1 MSDGIGSGAAS
12 EAASGGASA
21 GVTGATGLD
30 VLWRPLD
37 IGATRVR
44 NRVFIAGHTTNLGS
58 ENLATDRNV
67 AYHRAR
73 ARGGVGLI
81 ITEALRVHPT
91 AAARDR
97 TLGVFDDA
105 CVPGLAKVAHAVHAE
120 GAAIFGQIMHIGR
133 QANGALARTAAWGAS
148 PEPWS
153 VGAAVPHE
161 MGPHEISLLIDA
173 FAAGARRVLAAD
185 FDGLEVHLGHG
196 HLLAQFLSPA
206 VNRRMDGYGGS
217 RAGRLRLAREVL
229 ERVLS
234 VADGRTVG
242 VRISAEEFL
251 DGGIDTDA
259 AIGILGDLLEDLPID
274 FLHVSHAAYVGKYSL
289 STQIADMTF
298 EAAEFRSLPAAIKE
312 AFPDRNVFAVCRLDT
327 IEMAA
332 SIIAAGEADMAGLTR
347 AHIADPDL
355 VAKARG
361 DLPQPV
367 RHCIACNQACI
378 GRIEHDLPMSCV
390 VNPEVGF
397 EGEWEEWLAARPLP
411 APRRVLVVGGGPT
424 GLQAALSARRR
435 GHDVELV
442 EARDVLGGQIRH
454 AATLAH
460 RERFG
465 LLVDDL
471 EVAARQVG
479 VRVSLGVAASPELVR
494 DGGFDAVVVATG
506 SRPRPRAGYTDVWSA
521 IDDPDALGSHVVVLD
536 EDGSWA
542 GAGTA
547 LHLAERGATVH
558 LVAPVAGLAW
568 NVSVYVRL
576 SLAPLLGA
584 AGVRVRPLRDVRVD
598 EDGTTWLKDVLT
610 GELERLDG
618 VTGLV
623 HVGPRDAVAGIEG
636 ELREAGVVVDVVVAG
651 DAYAP
656 RTAFEAVYEGALA
669 GVLAGGEEPPLLT
682 DEGLPPYR
690 VSTGTAFH

>member
-1 MSDGIGSGAAS
+1 MSVVNTERGSTAL
-12 EAASGGASA
+12 E
-21 GVTGATGLD
+21 L
-30 VLWRPLD
+30 LWRPLD
-37 IGATRVR
+37 IGSTRVR
-44 NRVFIAGHTTNLGS
+44 NRVYVPGHTTNLGDG
-58 ENLATDRNV
+58 NLATDRHV

-73 ARGGVGLI
+73 ARGGAGLI

-97 TLGVFDDA
+97 TLGIFEEA

-120 GAAIFGQIMHIGR
+120 GGAIFGQIMHIGR

-153 VGAAVPHE
+153 IGAAVPHE
-161 MGPHEISLLIDA
+161 MGPHEIALLIEA
-173 FAAGARRVLAAD
+173 FAAGARRVLDAD

-196 HLLAQFLSPA
+196 HLLAQFLSAA
-206 VNRRMDGYGGS
+206 VNRRSDGYGGS
-217 RAGRLRLAREVL
+217 ASGRLRLAREVL

-251 DGGIDTDA
+251 EGGIDPDT
-259 AIGILGDLLEDLPID
+259 AIAILGDLLADLPID
-274 FLHVSHAAYVGKYSL
+274 FLHVSHSAYVGKYSL

-298 EAAEFRSLPAAIKE
+298 EAGEFRSLPAAIKA
-312 AFPDRNVFAVCRLDT
+312 AFPDRNVFAVCRVDT

-332 SIIAAGEADMAGLTR
+332 SIVASGEADMAGLGR
-347 AHIADPDL
+347 AHIADPDI

-361 DLPQPV
+361 ELPQPV

-397 EGEWEEWLAARPLP
+397 EGEWEEWLGARPLP
-411 APRRVLVVGGGPT
+411 VSRRVLVVGGGPT
-424 GLQAALSARRR
+424 GLKAALAARER
-435 GHDVELV
+435 GHEVELV
-442 EARDVLGGQIRH
+442 EAREVLGGQIRY
-454 AATLAH
+454 AAALAH
-460 RERFG
+460 RARFG

-471 EVAARQVG
+471 EIAVRRAG
-479 VRVSLGVAASPELVR
+479 VRIRLNTVASAAFVR
-494 DGGFDAVVVATG
+494 DGGFDAVVIATG
-506 SRPRPRAGYTDVWSA
+506 SRPQSRDGFRDVWSA
-521 IDDPDALGSHVVVLD
+521 IEDPDALGSHVVVLD

-547 LHLAERGATVH
+547 LHLAERGAVVD
-558 LVAPVAGLAW
+558 LVTPVAGLAW

-576 SLAPLLGA
+576 SLTPLLGA
-584 AGVRVRPLRDVRVD
+584 AGVRVRTLRSI
-598 EDGTTWLKDVLT
+598 DGIDSGGAWLQDVLT
-610 GELERLDG
+610 GTRERLDG
-618 VTGLV
+618 ATGFV
-623 HVGPRDAVAGIEG
+623 HVAPRSAVAGLEQ
-636 ELREAGVVVDVVVAG
+636 ELRQAGVVVDVVVAG

-656 RTAFEAVYEGALA
+656 RSALEAVYEGSLA
-669 GVLAGGEEPPLLT
+669 GVLAGGEQPPVLT
-682 DEGLPPYR
+682 DEDLPPYR
-690 VSTGTAFH
+690 VSTGTLFH

>member
-1 MSDGIGSGAAS
+1 MTTGNDDAGRGLGLLGSS
-12 EAASGGASA
+12 E
-21 GVTGATGLD
+21 LD

-37 IGATRVR
+37 IGSTRVR
-44 NRVFIAGHTTNLGS
+44 NRVFVAGHTTNLGDG
-58 ENLATDRNV
+58 NLATDRHV

-97 TLGVFDDA
+97 TLGVFDDT
-105 CVPGLAKVAHAVHAE
+105 CIPGLAKIADAVHAE
-120 GAAIFGQIMHIGR
+120 GSAIFGQIMHIGR

-153 VGAAVPHE
+153 IGAAVPHE
-161 MGPHEISLLIDA
+161 MGPHEIALLRDA

-206 VNRRMDGYGGS
+206 VNRRQDAYGGS
-217 RAGRLRLAREVL
+217 IAGRLRLAREVL
-229 ERVLS
+229 ERVLD
-234 VADGRTVG
+234 VADGKTVG

-251 DGGIDTDA
+251 EGGIGPDQ
-259 AIGILGDLLEDLPID
+259 AIEILGLLLEDLPID
-274 FLHVSHAAYVGKYSL
+274 FLHISHAAYVGKYSL

-298 EAAEFRSLPAAIKE
+298 QTAEFRSLPAMVKQ
-312 AFPDRNVFAVCRLDT
+312 AFPERNVFAICRLDT
-327 IEMAA
+327 IETAA
-332 SIIAAGEADMAGLTR
+332 SIVAAGEADMAGLTR

-355 VAKARG
+355 VRKARG
-361 DLPQPV
+361 ELPQPV

-397 EGEWEEWLAARPLP
+397 EGEWEDWIATQVPP
-411 APRRVLVVGGGPT
+411 GPRRILVVGGGPT
-424 GLQAALSARRR
+424 GLQAALAARQR

-442 EARDVLGGQIRH
+442 EARDVLGGQIRY
-454 AATLAH
+454 AAGLAH
-460 RERFG
+460 RERFN
-465 LLVDDL
+465 LLVEDL
-471 EVAARQVG
+471 EVAVRQAG
-479 VRVSLGVAASPELVR
+479 VRVILGVAATPAFVQE
-494 DGGFDAVVVATG
+494 GGYDAVVLATG
-506 SRPRPRAGYTDVWSA
+506 SGPRSRDGYRDVWSA
-521 IDDPDALGSHVVVLD
+521 IDDPDSLGSHVVVFD

-547 LHLAERGATVH
+547 LHLAERGATVD
-558 LVAPVAGLAW
+558 LVMPVAGLAW

-576 SLAPLLGA
+576 SLTPLLGA
-584 AGVRVRPLRDVRVD
+584 AGVRVRPLRDVEIGDANGV
-598 EDGTTWLKDVLT
+598 WLKDVVT
-610 GELERLDG
+610 GKKERLDG

-623 HVGPRDAVAGIEG
+623 HVAPRVAVAGLED
-636 ELREAGVVVDVVVAG
+636 ELRRAGVVVDVVVAG

-656 RTAFEAVYEGALA
+656 RSAFEAVYEGALA
-669 GVLAGGEEPPLLT
+669 GVLAGGEEPPMLT
-682 DEGLPPYR
+682 DDGLPPYR
-690 VSTGTAFH
+690 VSTGTVFR

>member
-1 MSDGIGSGAAS
+1 MTDSNTGNGSSDLAR
-12 EAASGGASA
+12 
-21 GVTGATGLD
+21 
-30 VLWRPLD
+30 LWEPLD
-37 IGATRVR
+37 IGSTRVR
-44 NRVFIAGHTTNLGS
+44 NRVYVPGHTTNLGDD
-58 ENLATDRNV
+58 NLATDRHV

-73 ARGGVGLI
+73 ARGGAGLI

-105 CVPGLAKVAHAVHAE
+105 CVPGLADVAHAVHAE

-148 PEPWS
+148 PEPWTI
-153 VGAAVPHE
+153 GAAVPHE

-206 VNRRMDGYGGS
+206 VNRRSDRYGGS
-217 RAGRLRLAREVL
+217 SSGRLRLSREVL

-251 DGGIDTDA
+251 EGGIDTDA
-259 AIGILGDLLEDLPID
+259 AIEILGDLLEDLPID
-274 FLHVSHAAYVGKYSL
+274 FLHVSHSAYIGKYSL

-298 EAAEFRSLPAAIKE
+298 DAAAFRSLPAAVKA
-312 AFPDRNVFAVCRLDT
+312 AFPERNVFAVCRLDT

-332 SIIAAGEADMAGLTR
+332 SIINSGEADMVGLGR
-347 AHIADPDL
+347 AHIADPDI

-361 DLPQPV
+361 ELPQPV

-390 VNPEVGF
+390 VNPDVGF
-397 EGEWEEWLAARPLP
+397 EGEWETWRAARSLP
-411 APRRVLVVGGGPT
+411 TARRVLVVGGGPT
-424 GLQAALSARRR
+424 GLKAALAARER

-442 EARDVLGGQIRH
+442 EAREVLGGQIRY
-454 AATLAH
+454 AAALAH

-471 EVAARQVG
+471 EIAVRRAG
-479 VRVSLGVAASPELVR
+479 VRVRLGTVASAALVR
-494 DGGFDAVVVATG
+494 DGGFDAVVIATG
-506 SRPRPRAGYTDVWSA
+506 SRPQSRDGFCDVWSA
-521 IDDPDALGSHVVVLD
+521 IEDPDALGSHIVVLD

-547 LHLAERGATVH
+547 LHLAERGAVVD
-558 LVAPVAGLAW
+558 LVTPVAGLAW

-576 SLAPLLGA
+576 SLTPLLGA
-584 AGVRVRPLRDVRVD
+584 AGVRVRPLRSVD
-598 EDGTTWLKDVLT
+598 ELDAEGAWLKDVLT
-610 GELERLDG
+610 GTRERLDG
-618 VTGLV
+618 VTGYV
-623 HVGPRDAVAGIEG
+623 HVAPRVAVAGLEE
-636 ELREAGVVVDVVVAG
+636 ELRQAGVVVDVVVAG

-656 RTAFEAVYEGALA
+656 RSAFEAVYEGALA
-669 GVLAGGEEPPLLT
+669 GVIAGGEQPPLLT
-682 DEGLPPYR
+682 DDDLPPYR
-690 VSTGTAFH
+690 VSTGTLFR